1 MADYK
6 RMYLLLFNAGTDALR
21 LLRQGQSGAA
31 AEMLMAAQRKAEE
44 LYMQE
49 GEGATWLTFPPEGR
63 SALSGGE

>member
-31 AEMLMAAQRKAEE
+31 AERIMAAQRKAEE

-49 GEGATWLTFPPEGR
+49 GERAICLTFPSEGR
-63 SALSGGE
+63 SAPSGRE